1 MSMHREEGPPPIDA
15 KHRIP
20 VRVVAIFGCYALYFF
35 LSRRQTV
42 PAAFIGLGTLLIV
55 LALIDRWT
63 LWRRNRSGL
72 LQVGQ
77 TLLGAALLALGIFLF
92 ITATDMRPVT

>member
-1 MSMHREEGPPPIDA
+1 MTMHREEGPPPIEG

-20 VRVVAIFGCYALYFF
+20 LRVVAIFACYALYFF

-42 PAAFIGLGTLLIV
+42 PAAFVGVGALLLV

-63 LWRRNRSGL
+63 LWRRERSGL
-72 LQVGQ
+72 LQVGK
-77 TLLGAALLALGIFLF
+77 TLLGAALLGLGIFLLA
-92 ITATDMRPVT
+92 TATDMRPVT

>member
-1 MSMHREEGPPPIDA
+1 MSMHRRERPPPIDT

-20 VRVVAIFGCYALYFF
+20 LRVVAIFGCYALYFF

-42 PAAFIGLGTLLIV
+42 PAAFVGVGALLIV
-55 LALIDRWT
+55 LALIDRST
-63 LWRRNRSGL
+63 LWRRDRSGL

-77 TLLGAALLALGIFLF
+77 SLLGAVLLALGLFLF
-92 ITATDMRPVT
+92 ITATGMRPVT